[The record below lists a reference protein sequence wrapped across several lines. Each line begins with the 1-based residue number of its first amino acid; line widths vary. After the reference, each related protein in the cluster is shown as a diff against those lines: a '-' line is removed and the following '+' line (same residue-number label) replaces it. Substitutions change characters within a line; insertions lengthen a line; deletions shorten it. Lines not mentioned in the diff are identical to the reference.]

1 MPRAVWSGSLSFG
14 LVNVPVAL
22 YTATEEKGIRFNQ
35 FQAGTSDRIR
45 MKRVNERTGDDVP
58 YEDVVK
64 GFDLGGGE
72 YVILTPDEVA
82 AVAPGRSQTI
92 DVSAFVDLDEIDPV
106 YFDRPYYLAPPGKG
120 SSKGGARAYALLRE
134 AMVQSN
140 KVALATFVMR
150 ERQYLVAVRPRHDVL
165 VLEILHYADEVR
177 DATDIDTLP
186 VEADFDERE
195 LKMAE
200 LLIDSMTTD
209 WEPERYHDAY
219 RERLEDLIDQKRAGG
234 TATVEPPEPQAAP
247 VVDLLSALEA
257 SLRATRGGS
266 PPEEGATGSTTA
278 TGGGSGG
285 GRSRG
290 GSRRGRS
297 EATAGRKGS
306 GSSPG
311 TGRRAREGSDT
322 ADLASLSK
330 DELLHRAADL
340 EIAGRSKMTK
350 DELIRAVGAAPG
362 RRRKAS

>member
-1 MPRAVWSGSLSFG
+1 VPRAVWTGSLSFG

-45 MKRVNERTGDDVP
+45 MKRVNENTGEEVP

-82 AVAPGRSQTI
+82 GVAPGRSQTI
-92 DVSAFVDLDEIDPV
+92 DVSAFVALEDIDPV

-120 SSKGGARAYALLRE
+120 STKGSARAYALLRD
-134 AMVQSN
+134 AMVQAN

-150 ERQYLVAVRPRHDVL
+150 ERQYLVAIRPRRDVL
-165 VLEILHYADEVR
+165 VLEILHYDDEVR
-177 DATDIDTLP
+177 TADDIDTLP
-186 VEADFDERE
+186 VEAEFDDRE

-200 LLIDSMTTD
+200 MLIDSMTTD

-219 RERLEDLIDQKRAGG
+219 RERLEDLIDRKRAGG

-257 SLRATRGGS
+257 SLRATRGT
-266 PPEEGATGSTTA
+266 TGSAGRTA
-278 TGGGSGG
+278 GAGAGAAKATAGAKRSGPGSTSGKRADSGGG
-285 GRSRG
+285 GRSATG
-290 GSRRGRS
+290 TRRPRQQ
-297 EATAGRKGS
+297 
-306 GSSPG
+306 
-311 TGRRAREGSDT
+311 D
-322 ADLASLSK
+322 DLASLSK
-330 DELLHRAADL
+330 DELVHRAADL
-340 EIAGRSKMTK
+340 DIAGRSKMTK
-350 DELIRAVGAAPG
+350 DELVRAVASAPS

>member
-22 YTATEEKGIRFNQ
+22 YGATEEKGIRFNQ

-45 MKRVNERTGDDVP
+45 MKRVNERTGDEVP

-82 AVAPGRSQTI
+82 GVAPGRSQTI

-106 YFDRPYYLAPPGKG
+106 YFDRPYYLAPPSKG
-120 SSKGGARAYALLRE
+120 STKGAARAYALLLE
-134 AMVQSN
+134 AMAKSN

-150 ERQYLVAVRPRHDVL
+150 ERQYLVAIRPRRDVL
-165 VLEILHYADEVR
+165 VLEILRFADEVR
-177 DATDIDTLP
+177 GASDIDTLP
-186 VEADFDERE
+186 VEAEFEDRE
-195 LKMAE
+195 LDMAE

-209 WEPERYHDAY
+209 WEPERYHDTY

-257 SLRATRGGS
+257 SLRATRGGA
-266 PPEEGATGSTTA
+266 PAAGGGTGASGRRA
-278 TGGGSGG
+278 GGGGSAT
-285 GRSRG
+285 RG
-290 GSRRGRS
+290 N
-297 EATAGRKGS
+297 GRKA
-306 GSSPG
+306 SPG
-311 TGRRAREGSDT
+311 
-322 ADLASLSK
+322 DLASLSK
-330 DELLHRAADL
+330 DELLQRAADL
-340 EIAGRSKMTK
+340 EIAGRSKMNK
-350 DELIRAVGAAPG
+350 DDLVRALASAPA